1 MERNNLRHQYKVEAK
16 GLESSCAEKA
26 LGVLKNT
33 KLNMSQ
39 KCALAA
45 RKADSL
51 LESTGESVSSR

>member
-1 MERNNLRHQYKVEAK
+1 MERNNLRRQYKVEAK

-45 RKADSL
+45 KKAKGL
-51 LESTGESVSSR
+51 LG